1 MAPRPTRPVPLTADA
16 DLIAAFEA
24 LGQKWTA
31 IILHTLATRPARYGE
46 LSTAIA
52 RISTKMLAD
61 RLRELVE
68 TGLVTHDRLPPGP
81 ATYTLTADGR
91 ALLPALERIRCWS
104 RYRPRTPRHSPGKA
118 TPVSAHTLPEAT
130 FARTVLGSGP
140 GLALAHGAGS
150 SVAGTYG
157 PILEDLAAH
166 HTVVGVDYP
175 GSGDTPRSTT
185 PLSLDDLADQLV
197 AGAVAEGLETFAVS
211 GYSLGGPV
219 ALRAA
224 ARHPERITAL
234 VLTATFPHRDNRLAL
249 ALPVW
254 RKLAESGE
262 RELLAEY
269 LTMMAL
275 GADALEAMPDE
286 QLRQAVGFT
295 AAGVADGTPEQAEL
309 APRADVREDLPG
321 IQAPTL
327 VISTTQDRFTSTRL
341 HRQLADT
348 IPHARLVE
356 LPTGHLPMVERPD
369 EWRRLIT
376 DFLGRH
382 GA

>member
-1 MAPRPTRPVPLTADA
+1 MAARPHPLPLTADA
-16 DLIAAFEA
+16 DLIAAFEV
-24 LGQKWTA
+24 LGQKWTGV
-31 IILHTLATRPARYGE
+31 ILHTLATRPARYGE
-46 LSTAIA
+46 LSAAIEH
-52 RISTKMLAD
+52 ISTKVLAD
-61 RLRELVE
+61 RLRELVGA
-68 TGLVTHDRLPPGP
+68 GLVTHAQLPPGP

-91 ALLPALERIRCWS
+91 ALLPALEQLRSWS
-104 RYRPRTPRHSPGKA
+104 QHRPHPPRHSSRKA
-118 TPVSAHTLPEAT
+118 TPMSARTLPEAT

-157 PILEDLAAH
+157 PILDGLAAH

-175 GSGDTPRSTT
+175 GSGDTPRSAT
-185 PLSLDDLADQLV
+185 PLSLDDLADQL
-197 AGAVAEGLETFAVS
+197 AAAAVAEGLETFAVS

-219 ALRAA
+219 AIRAA
-224 ARHPERITAL
+224 ARHSERVTAL

-254 RKLAESGE
+254 RKLAESGN
-262 RELLAEY
+262 RALLAEY

-286 QLRQAVGFT
+286 QLQQAIGFT
-295 AAGVADGTPEQAEL
+295 AASVAEGTPEHAEL
-309 APRADVREDLPG
+309 APRVDVRDDLPG

-348 IPHARLVE
+348 IPHAQLVE
-356 LPTGHLPMVERPD
+356 IATGHLPMVERPE
-369 EWRRLIT
+369 EWRQLIT
-376 DFLGRH
+376 DFLKQH
-382 GA
+382 SA

>member
-1 MAPRPTRPVPLTADA
+1 MAARPHPLPLTADA
-16 DLIAAFEA
+16 DLIAAFEV
-24 LGQKWTA
+24 LGQKWTGV
-31 IILHTLATRPARYGE
+31 ILHTLATRPARYGE
-46 LSTAIA
+46 LSAAIE
-52 RISTKMLAD
+52 RISTKVLAD
-61 RLRELVE
+61 RLRELVGA
-68 TGLVTHDRLPPGP
+68 GLVTHAQLPPGP

-91 ALLPALERIRCWS
+91 ALLPALEQLRSWS
-104 RYRPRTPRHSPGKA
+104 QHRPPPRHSSRRA
-118 TPVSAHTLPEAT
+118 TPMSARTLPEAT

-157 PILEDLAAH
+157 PILDGLAAH

-175 GSGDTPRSTT
+175 GSGDTPRSAT

-197 AGAVAEGLETFAVS
+197 AAGVAEGLETFAVS

-219 ALRAA
+219 AIRAA
-224 ARHPERITAL
+224 ARHPERVTAL

-254 RKLAESGE
+254 RKLAESGN
-262 RELLAEY
+262 RALLAEY

-286 QLRQAVGFT
+286 QLQQAIGFT
-295 AAGVADGTPEQAEL
+295 AASVAEGTPEHAEL
-309 APRADVREDLPG
+309 APRVDVRDDLPG

-348 IPHARLVE
+348 IPHAQLVE
-356 LPTGHLPMVERPD
+356 IATGHLPMVERPE
-369 EWRRLIT
+369 EWRQLIT
-376 DFLGRH
+376 DFLKQH
-382 GA
+382 SA

>member
-1 MAPRPTRPVPLTADA
+1 M
-16 DLIAAFEA
+16 
-24 LGQKWTA
+24 
-31 IILHTLATRPARYGE
+31 
-46 LSTAIA
+46 
-52 RISTKMLAD
+52 
-61 RLRELVE
+61 
-68 TGLVTHDRLPPGP
+68 
-81 ATYTLTADGR
+81 
-91 ALLPALERIRCWS
+91 
-104 RYRPRTPRHSPGKA
+104 
-118 TPVSAHTLPEAT
+118 SAHPLPEPS

-157 PILEDLAAH
+157 PILEGLAAH

-197 AGAVAEGLETFAVS
+197 AGAVAEGLDTFAVS

-219 ALRAA
+219 AIRAA
-224 ARHPERITAL
+224 TRHPERVTAL
-234 VLTATFPHRDNRLAL
+234 VLTATFAHRDNRLAL

-254 RKLAESGE
+254 RKLAASGD

-269 LTMMAL
+269 LTMMAV

-295 AAGVADGTPEQAEL
+295 AAGVVDGTPEQAEL
-309 APRADVREDLPG
+309 APRIDVRDDLPHV
-321 IQAPTL
+321 QAPTL

-341 HRQLADT
+341 HRQLADG
-348 IPHARLVE
+348 IPGAELVE
-356 LPTGHLPMVERPD
+356 IATGHLPMVERPE
-369 EWRRLIT
+369 EWQRLIV
-376 DFLGRH
+376 DFAGRH